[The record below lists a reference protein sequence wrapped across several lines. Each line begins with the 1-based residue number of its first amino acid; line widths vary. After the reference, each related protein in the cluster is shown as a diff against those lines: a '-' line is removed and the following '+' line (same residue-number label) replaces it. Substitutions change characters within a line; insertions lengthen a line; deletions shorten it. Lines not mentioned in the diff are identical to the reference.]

1 MTETQKSL
9 LIAAISVL
17 VTFVFSYLA
26 FWRSS
31 KKDHEGSGENRG
43 VMMSEKISSKS
54 SDDSLI
60 NAAFETKDG
69 KIVLIVLNDGN
80 KEVDFKVKFE
90 DNTITSKL
98 NAGAAATY
106 VW

>member
-31 KKDHEGSGENRG
+31 KKDHEGSGESRG
-43 VMMSEKISSKS
+43 VMMSEIGYIKAGIDDLKKDNSEIRRKIDDHETRLARVEESSKQAHKRI
-54 SDDSLI
+54 DEL
-60 NAAFETKDG
+60 
-69 KIVLIVLNDGN
+69 
-80 KEVDFKVKFE
+80 KEV
-90 DNTITSKL
+90 T
-98 NAGAAATY
+98 
-106 VW
+106 

>member
-43 VMMSEKISSKS
+43 VMMSEIGYIKAGIDDLKKDNSEIRRKMDDHETRLARVEESSKQAHKRI
-54 SDDSLI
+54 DEL
-60 NAAFETKDG
+60 
-69 KIVLIVLNDGN
+69 
-80 KEVDFKVKFE
+80 KEV
-90 DNTITSKL
+90 T
-98 NAGAAATY
+98 
-106 VW
+106 